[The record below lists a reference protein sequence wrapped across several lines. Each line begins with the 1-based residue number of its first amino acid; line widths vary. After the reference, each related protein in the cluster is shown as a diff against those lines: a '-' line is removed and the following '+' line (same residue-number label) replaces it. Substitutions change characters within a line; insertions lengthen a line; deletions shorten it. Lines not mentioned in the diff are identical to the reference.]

1 MTQKIL
7 GRATVF
13 LVALITLSTHPA
25 YCVEQDP
32 AKFITDF
39 YTWYIQAGRK
49 RALGGS
55 HIYRYVK
62 RETVEEIKIKPER
75 PGYDGT
81 DYFIKLSD
89 TPPDMKGVSIIVNS
103 VEHISADTIVAFVTI
118 VTVSEDGHRFPDGVV
133 VVTMKR
139 TKGSLKI
146 AKCIDV
152 YPEA

>member
-1 MTQKIL
+1 MVRNWL
-7 GRATVF
+7 CRMAC
-13 LVALITLSTHPA
+13 ALYLLMALSFQHA
-25 YCVEQDP
+25 YCAEQDP
-32 AKFITDF
+32 VRFITEF

-49 RALGGS
+49 RALGGD
-55 HIYRYVK
+55 HIYRYVE

-89 TPPDMKGVSIIVNS
+89 TPPDMKGVSIVVSS
-103 VEHISADTIVAFVTI
+103 VENISADTIVALVTI

-133 VVTMKR
+133 VVVMKHAE
-139 TKGSLKI
+139 GALKI
-146 AKCIDV
+146 LKCIDI